1 MNPIT
6 AAIDKVAGQAKAQ
19 DSPEKIKDAAQQFE
33 SLLIEQILH
42 TMRDSAQMGGTE
54 KDGSADSM
62 MDFAEQE
69 FAKVMAAGGGFGLSR
84 TIVEGLSRSN
94 ARQKL

>member
-6 AAIDKVAGQAKAQ
+6 AIDKTPSQPKTQ
-19 DSPEKIKDAAQQFE
+19 DSPERIREAAQQFE

-42 TMRDSAQMGGTE
+42 AMRDSAQMGGIE

-94 ARQKL
+94 ARQEL